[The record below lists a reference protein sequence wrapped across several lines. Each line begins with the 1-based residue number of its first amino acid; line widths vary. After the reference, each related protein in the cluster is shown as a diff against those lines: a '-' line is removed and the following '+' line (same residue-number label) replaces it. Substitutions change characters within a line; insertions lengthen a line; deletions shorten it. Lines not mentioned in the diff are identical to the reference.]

1 MSKILEEAKTS
12 INELAARA
20 KITNHKAFTAWYAI
34 NFHDLDEDEALE
46 SASMDGGNDN
56 GLDLV
61 FADESNRTIYILQ
74 GHCGDNHKKITTKDK
89 WDGLVAAVPFF
100 EDTSALRK
108 IGKSDLADHIDKIK
122 VEYDGYTIAFGLIS
136 LGVANEKIDKCIQPT
151 KKMFSGRNYQFFYQ
165 HQQKIIT
172 DYETL
177 IDSEAGIASD
187 TITLTGNYILDE
199 GKYGRAW
206 IGSVSAEELTRLYN
220 EHKNKLFAGNVRLF
234 LGSRKG
240 GINEQ
245 IIRTAKD
252 TPGLFW
258 ALNNGISI
266 ITDSAEPTP
275 DLERTLTLKR
285 FSIVNGCQTT
295 NSLVQ
300 AKAGP
305 DAKVLVRIIAA
316 KDAVKNDV
324 VRFNNSQNA
333 IKIWTVRAV
342 DSTQEK
348 LRSAFNKIGIDYAPK
363 QSGSRKRKSGKII
376 ELDRVAQF
384 LAAQNPALLIQ
395 AINNKGELFDQ
406 PYSEI
411 FYPNIEAK
419 TVLLAWLL
427 GLACDQARI
436 TQLNESEDDEES
448 TGLFA
453 VAATFWIIFIAYN
466 IISKHSDLDS
476 THITLEK
483 INTEPVKN
491 YLAKIAETAVEI
503 FYTQAVDTYGDGEE
517 FGSYK
522 STLRSI
528 KFLQKIEKK
537 SDFKVRNLKRVQK
550 LDNICKAI

>member
-1 MSKILEEAKTS
+1 MSKSLNEAVASVK
-12 INELAARA
+12 ELATRA
-20 KITNHKAFTAWYAI
+20 KISHHKAFTAWYAI
-34 NFHDLDEDEALE
+34 NLHDLDEDEALE

-74 GHCGDNHKKITTKDK
+74 GHCGENHTKITTKDK

-108 IGKSDLADHIDKIK
+108 IGKSDLADHIDRIK
-122 VEYDGYTIAFGLIS
+122 ADYDGYTVAFGLIS
-136 LGVANEKIDKCIQPT
+136 LGRSNDKIDKAIPPT
-151 KKMFSGRNYQFFYQ
+151 EKMFKSKNYHFFYQ
-165 HQQKIIT
+165 HQQKILN
-172 DYETL
+172 DYDTL

-187 TITLTGNYILDE
+187 KISFTGNYIQDE

-206 IGSVSAEELTRLYN
+206 IGSVSAQELTRLYD

-245 IIRTAKD
+245 IIKTAKD

-266 ITDSAEPTP
+266 ITDSAEEDPKT
-275 DLERTLTLKR
+275 ENTLQLKR

-300 AKAGP
+300 AKAGEN
-305 DAKVLVRIIAA
+305 AKVLVRVIAA
-316 KDAVKNDV
+316 KESVKNDV

-348 LRSAFNKIGIDYAPK
+348 LRKAFEKINIDYAPK
-363 QSGSRKRKSGKII
+363 QSGSRKKKSEHII
-376 ELDRVAQF
+376 ELDRAAQF
-384 LAAQNPALLIQ
+384 LAAQNPSLLIQ
-395 AINNKGELFDQ
+395 AINNKAELFDQ

-411 FYPNIEAK
+411 FYPNIDAK
-419 TVLLAWLL
+419 AVFLAWRL
-427 GLACDQARI
+427 GLICDQARI
-436 TQLNESEDDEES
+436 EQLNSSDDEEN

-453 VAATFWIIFIAYN
+453 VAATFWIIFVAYN
-466 IISKHSDLDS
+466 IISKHSDLSS
-476 THITLEK
+476 THITLERL
-483 INTEPVKN
+483 NSEPVRNFLTKT
-491 YLAKIAETAVEI
+491 AEMAVDI
-503 FYTQAVDTYGDGEE
+503 FYTQAVDSYGDGEE

-537 SDFKVRNLKRVQK
+537 SEFKVRNLKKVAK
-550 LDNICKAI
+550 LENVCKSI

>member
-1 MSKILEEAKTS
+1 MSKILDDAKIS
-12 INELAARA
+12 IHELASRA
-20 KITNHKAFTAWYAI
+20 KISNHKAFTAWYAI

-56 GLDLV
+56 GLDLI

-100 EDTSALRK
+100 EDTSSLRK
-108 IGKSDLADHIDKIK
+108 IGKSDLADHIDKVK
-122 VEYDGYTIAFGLIS
+122 NDYDGYTVAFGLIS
-136 LGVANEKIDKCIQPT
+136 LGLSNEKIDKAIPPT
-151 KKMFSGRNYQFFYQ
+151 KKSFSSKGYHFFYQ
-165 HQQKIIT
+165 SQQKIIS

-177 IDSEAGIASD
+177 VDSEAGIASD
-187 TITLTGNYILDE
+187 TITFTGNYIQDQ

-206 IGSVSAEELTRLYN
+206 IGSVSADELTRLYV

-245 IIRTAKD
+245 IIKTAKD

-258 ALNNGISI
+258 ALNNGVSI
-266 ITDSAEPTP
+266 ITDSAEPTIGK
-275 DLERTLTLKR
+275 DNTLTLKR

-300 AKAGP
+300 AKAGS
-305 DAKVLVRIIAA
+305 DAKVLVRVIAA
-316 KDAVKNDV
+316 KDSVKNDV

-348 LRSAFNKIGIDYAPK
+348 LRTAFSKIGMDYAPK
-363 QSGSRKRKSGKII
+363 QSGSRKRKSENII

-384 LAAQNPALLIQ
+384 LAAQNPSLLIQ

-419 TVLLAWLL
+419 SVLLAWRL
-427 GLACDQARI
+427 GLVCDQARI
-436 TQLNESEDDEES
+436 KQLNDSDDEES

-453 VAATFWIIFIAYN
+453 VAATFWIIFIAYS
-466 IISKHSDLDS
+466 ILSKHSDLSS

-483 INTEPVKN
+483 LNTEAVTN
-491 YLAKIAETAVEI
+491 HLSKIAELAVEI

-522 STLRSI
+522 STLRSM
-528 KFLQKIEKK
+528 KFLQKIERK
-537 SDFKVRNLKRVQK
+537 SDFKVRNLKKVPK
-550 LDNICKAI
+550 LENVCKGI